1 MRADALQDS
10 ADALQDSAQ
19 SSKAARAKL
28 HVLPHC
34 HDKLLTLLHNHTHCN
49 DCFYGA
55 DVQAACEELKLDG
68 LVVIGGNRTHTDA
81 AYLSE
86 HFQALGVKT
95 CVVGAPCSISGGM
108 RNQFVEAAVGYD
120 TAVKVSC
127 ACLCAVG
134 SACVHVFS

>member
-1 MRADALQDS
+1 MHAL
-10 ADALQDSAQ
+10 
-19 SSKAARAKL
+19 
-28 HVLPHC
+28 
-34 HDKLLTLLHNHTHCN
+34 
-49 DCFYGA
+49 
-55 DVQAACEELKLDG
+55 QAACEELKLDG

-120 TAVKVSC
+120 TAVKVS
-127 ACLCAVG
+127 ADCLRVAAAV
-134 SACVHVFS
+134 SCERLCIASSFCSKQTAKMRCEFVLQMCYPMWLSPV